1 MLTSLAPAMD
11 KSIYCHWPSN
21 GGGNGEVYA
30 ASVCNIA
37 WCVEVRTC
45 SIEIP
50 VLKFALMIEIIGAR
64 GNVGV

>member
-1 MLTSLAPAMD
+1 
-11 KSIYCHWPSN
+11 
-21 GGGNGEVYA
+21 VYA